1 MTVYDR
7 QTGRSGNREEPLVTY
22 DKATVAYVP
31 TRLAAL
37 NEKYHWRAVLLTGYV
52 FAALASLGLSGVPVD
67 REQVVLVIMG
77 GLALSCIGRPV
88 REMARIAFDWLP
100 FTIALAVYDLARGL
114 ARVIGRPIAYT
125 WQINIDKFLFL
136 GHVPA
141 EVLQQHFYSL
151 YHIRW
156 YDVVGSLIYM
166 SYFIV
171 PFVVAGTLWR
181 RDWPAWR
188 AFATRFVVIAFVSAF
203 WFAIQPTAPPWA
215 AARDHNLL
223 HLELQ
228 DGKPKSA
235 RGLEA
240 IGLHQATKLVDKG
253 RASSN
258 DYAAIPSLH
267 TGFSVLVAITLWP
280 RLKKKWLKYLV
291 ASYPVAMVVTLIYN
305 GEHYFV
311 DALIGALVVVL
322 VSWAE
327 LATRSRRQAYWE
339 RMAAAHWPKLA
350 AHLAP
355 PGAEERR
362 REQIA
367 HMAMAAAAM
376 EADES

>member
-1 MTVYDR
+1 MVATTEKPTLALIPKLTAWNDR
-7 QTGRSGNREEPLVTY
+7 
-22 DKATVAYVP
+22 
-31 TRLAAL
+31 
-37 NEKYHWRAVLLTGYV
+37 YHWRAILLTAYV
-52 FAALASLGLSGVPVD
+52 ILALASLGISGVPVD

-77 GLALSCIGRPV
+77 GLALSCIGRPA

-114 ARVIGRPIAYT
+114 ARVIGRPISYT
-125 WQINIDKFLFL
+125 WQIQVDKFLFL
-136 GHVPA
+136 GHVPS
-141 EVLQQHFYSL
+141 EWLQQNFYS
-151 YHIRW
+151 YTHIRW
-156 YDVVGSLIYM
+156 YDVAGSLIYM

-188 AFATRFVVIAFVSAF
+188 AFATRFLAIAFISAA

-223 HLELQ
+223 HLELR
-228 DGKPKSA
+228 DGKPHSS
-235 RGLEA
+235 RGMEV

-280 RLKKKWLKYLV
+280 RFKRRWAQLL
-291 ASYPVAMVVTLIYN
+291 AAAYPFAMVLTLLYN
-305 GEHYFV
+305 GEHYVV
-311 DALIGALVVVL
+311 DALIGAGVVIA

-327 LATRSRRQAYWE
+327 LATRARRQEYWARVSE
-339 RMAAAHWPKLA
+339 QHWPKLA
-350 AHLAP
+350 KRMAP
-355 PGAEERR
+355 PGAEER
-362 REQIA
+362 A
-367 HMAMAAAAM
+367 AAMAAA
-376 EADES
+376 EI

>member
-1 MTVYDR
+1 MVAT
-7 QTGRSGNREEPLVTY
+7 TEKPALALV
-22 DKATVAYVP
+22 P
-31 TRLAAL
+31 RLSAL
-37 NEKYHWRAVLLTGYV
+37 DERYHWRAILLTAYV
-52 FAALASLGLSGVPVD
+52 IAAFASLGLSGVPVD

-100 FTIALAVYDLARGL
+100 FTVALAVYDLARGL
-114 ARVIGRPIAYT
+114 ARVIGRPISYT
-125 WQINIDKFLFL
+125 WQISVDRFLFF

-151 YHIRW
+151 DHIRW
-156 YDVVGSLIYM
+156 YDVIGSLIYM

-188 AFATRFVVIAFVSAF
+188 AFATRFVAIAFVSAA

-215 AARDHNLL
+215 AAHDHHLL
-223 HLELQ
+223 QLELH
-228 DGKPKSA
+228 DGKPKSQ
-235 RGLEA
+235 RGMTD

-267 TGFSVLVAITLWP
+267 TGFTVLVAITLFP
-280 RLKKKWLKYLV
+280 RLKKKWARFL
-291 ASYPVAMVVTLIYN
+291 AAAYPFAMVLTLVYN
-305 GEHYFV
+305 GEHYV
-311 DALIGALVVVL
+311 IDTMIGAAVVIL

-327 LATRSRRQAYWE
+327 LLSRARRQAYWAHMSE
-339 RMAAAHWPKLA
+339 RYWPRLA
-350 AHLAP
+350 ARLAP
-355 PGAEERR
+355 PGAEERQPGVLAPTAPAGL
-362 REQIA
+362 EV
-367 HMAMAAAAM
+367 
-376 EADES
+376 